1 MTNPNI
7 EVEPSK
13 MSTRGQIVIPLDIR
27 EKMGLKKDT
36 LFMVGSIDKETIIM
50 KKVDRSRLIKEFSR
64 IRKSILKRERE
75 CTAEEIEAEI
85 DAVRK
90 RC

>member
-50 KKVDRSRLIKEFSR
+50 KKVDRSRLSKEFSR

-75 CTAEEIEAEI
+75 FTAEEIEAEI

-90 RC
+90 RR